1 MPHETKVLLP
11 EQFLLVTLMVKLAVV
26 AVLSTMLV
34 RFPWFRRILLTEK
47 RDWPERL
54 VFAASLGVPL
64 TAGVLA
70 RLLLNYEAADLTL
83 SGSFLVGLLAGPYA
97 GAIVGAMVGIPAMVA
112 GEWIALPFAIGCG
125 FAGGGLREL
134 CPKEA
139 IWHFSPL
146 FFTDLHRYVW
156 RFVRRLQIDWV
167 VVLLAAPISLEL
179 LRQYLGHRFGYIFFH
194 NPATYWLLALV
205 VFATVLGVAIPIK
218 IWNSARIEHRLQEQE
233 KLLLAARVA
242 ALASQINP
250 HFLFNTL
257 TSISSLI
264 RSQPETARTL
274 IVKLSGLLRRLLRS
288 QEHFVTLRE
297 ELEAIDEYL
306 DIEAVRF
313 GPKLTIEKSIDP
325 GSLDVVLPSMLLQP
339 LVENSIKHGLSPKI
353 GEGRILIRT
362 SRHDG
367 HSIID
372 IIDNG
377 VGIRQAETGAG
388 VTDAASADGST
399 RGPVTRE
406 RLMPG
411 SGIGLK
417 NVNERLRVIYGANYQ
432 LQLDSVPGGGTCA
445 RIVIPELVV
454 PARIPA

>member
-1 MPHETKVLLP
+1 MPHESSKLLTA
-11 EQFLLVTLMVKLAVV
+11 EQYLLTTLMVKLAVV

-70 RLLLNYEAADLTL
+70 RLLLNYDAADLTL
-83 SGSFLVGLLAGPYA
+83 AGSFLAGLLAGPYA
-97 GAIVGAMVGIPAMVA
+97 GAIVGSMVGIPAVVA
-112 GEWIALPFAIGCG
+112 GEWIALPFAVGCG

-146 FFTDLHRYVW
+146 FFTDLHRNVW
-156 RFVRRLQIDWV
+156 RLVRRFQIDWV
-167 VVLLAAPISLEL
+167 VILLAAPIGLEII
-179 LRQYLGHRFGYIFFH
+179 RQTLGHRFGEHRIFH
-194 NPATYWLLALV
+194 LAPPAAWLYALV
-205 VFATVLGVAIPIK
+205 VLATVLCVAIPIK

-233 KLLLAARVA
+233 KLLMAARVE

-264 RSQPETARTL
+264 RSQPETARML

-306 DIEAVRF
+306 DIEVVRF
-313 GPKLTIEKSIDP
+313 GPKLRIEKAIDP
-325 GSLDVVLPSMLLQP
+325 DSLDVVVPSMLLQP
-339 LVENSIKHGLSPKI
+339 LIENSIKHGLSPKI
-353 GEGRILIRT
+353 GEGRITIR
-362 SRHDG
+362 SVRQNG
-367 HSIID
+367 HAIID

-377 VGIRQAETGAG
+377 VGVSPSHVDRVKT
-388 VTDAASADGST
+388 
-399 RGPVTRE
+399 
-406 RLMPG
+406 G
-411 SGIGLK
+411 SGIGLR

-432 LQLDSVPGGGTCA
+432 LQLDSVPGEGTCA
-445 RIVIPELVV
+445 RIIIPELVV
-454 PARIPA
+454 PARIIA